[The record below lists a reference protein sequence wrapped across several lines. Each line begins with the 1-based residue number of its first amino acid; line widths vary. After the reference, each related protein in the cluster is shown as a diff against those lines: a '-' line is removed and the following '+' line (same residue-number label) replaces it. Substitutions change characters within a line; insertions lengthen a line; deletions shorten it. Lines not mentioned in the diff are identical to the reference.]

1 VEDETYLRDESLLL
15 GLDLDDLVLDGILS
29 DHLEDTDTAD
39 EATSADTIGSGTG
52 VTYGL
57 VCPIR

>member
-39 EATSADTIGSGTG
+39 EATSADSIGSG
-52 VTYGL
+52 
-57 VCPIR
+57 I